1 MKNNPTAVHTPT
13 NEILQEV
20 LKTFL
25 SNDISELK
33 DCWQKYGANTCVR
46 ITADD
51 NFYSNRIGFASL
63 QFYAENGYSIISFS
77 KFNAD
82 HCFSN
87 DLNESKQN
95 TDTIDALDFDYDAIL
110 TKYGPE
116 GCYEIAEKLIAIANE
131 DISDSYYDSF
141 K

>member
-20 LKTFL
+20 LKTL
-25 SNDISELK
+25 EVNDISELR

-51 NFYSNRIGFASL
+51 NFFSDKIGYASL
-63 QFYAENGYSIISFS
+63 QFYAENGYNIISFS
-77 KFNAD
+77 KFNINGLTE
-82 HCFSN
+82 HWKNQESN
-87 DLNESKQN
+87 TES
-95 TDTIDALDFDYDAIL
+95 TDTIDFDYDAIL

-141 K
+141 KQ